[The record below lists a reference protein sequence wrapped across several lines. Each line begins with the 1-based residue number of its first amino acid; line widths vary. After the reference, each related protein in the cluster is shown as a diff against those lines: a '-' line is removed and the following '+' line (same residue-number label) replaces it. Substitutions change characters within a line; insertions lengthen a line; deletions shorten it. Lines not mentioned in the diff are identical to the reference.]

1 MTIRIEVRGIQ
12 TNLIENKTLVTFWVH
27 EPLNET
33 IERVKDIWTVTINE
47 RHDQISDG
55 LIEEITAI
63 YNGATQWIT
72 HQHSKTQ
79 SLRTT

>member
-27 EPLNET
+27 EPLNES
-33 IERVKDIWTVTINE
+33 IERVKDICTVTVNE

-63 YNGATQWIT
+63 YNGATP
-72 HQHSKTQ
+72 
-79 SLRTT
+79 